1 MVETIK
7 FEKNWYRPKEI
18 AENGWIKNTLNS
30 DKVLSN
36 YDWILDE
43 IKRGNLKAKNYGK
56 NPAYPYYLVSAK
68 EIERYRS
75 EHQ

>member
-1 MVETIK
+1 MAIK

-18 AENGWIKNTLNS
+18 AEAGWITNSVNS

-36 YDWILDE
+36 YDWILEE

-56 NPAYPYYLVSAK
+56 NPDYPYYLVHKS
-68 EIERYRS
+68 EIEKYRR
-75 EHQ
+75 EHEQ

>member
-1 MVETIK
+1 MAEVIK

-18 AENGWIKNTLNS
+18 AENGWIKNTLSS

-56 NPAYPYYLVSAK
+56 NPKYPYYLVSAK
-68 EIERYRS
+68 EIERYRN

>member
-43 IKRGNLKAKNYGK
+43 IKRGELKAKNYGK

-68 EIERYRS
+68 EIERYRR

>member
-1 MVETIK
+1 MAETIT

-18 AENGWIKNTLNS
+18 AQNGWIKNTLNS
-30 DKVLSN
+30 DKMLSN

-56 NPAYPYYLVSAK
+56 NPKYPYYLVSAA

>member
-1 MVETIK
+1 MADKIV
-7 FEKNWYRPKEI
+7 FEKKWYRPKEI
-18 AENGWIKNTLNS
+18 AAKGWITNTLNS

-43 IKRGNLKAKNYGK
+43 IKRGNLIAKNYGK
-56 NPAYPYYLVSAK
+56 NPAYPYYLVSAA
-68 EIERYRS
+68 EIERYRN